1 MTVAGKLIVTLKRGL
16 AGKRWDQKETVRSLG
31 LRKPGQSVEKPD
43 NPSVRGMIEKVRH
56 LVDVREA

>member
-1 MTVAGKLIVTLKRGL
+1 MAGKLIITLKRGL
-16 AGKRWDQKETVRSLG
+16 AGKRHDQVATVRSLG
-31 LRKPGQSVEKPD
+31 LRKPGQSTEKPD

>member
-1 MTVAGKLIVTLKRGL
+1 MAEKLIITLRRGL
-16 AGKRWDQKETVRSLG
+16 AGKRRDQVATVRSLG
-31 LRKPGQSVEKPD
+31 LRKRGQSTEKPD